1 MNVIKR
7 DGSVVEF
14 DRNKITLAI
23 KKALEACDMAS
34 DTIAISVTEDV
45 VTAIGDV
52 PEISQESV
60 LDLVQEALM
69 KRGLLKV
76 ATAFIRYRER
86 HAMARSS
93 NIELINGFMDKLSA
107 RHVRKDNANVDEE
120 SFDGREGEAV
130 AYMEKRVALDFK
142 MSDVAK
148 ANHENNIIYW
158 HDLSKAYIGSH
169 NCLTIPFTHLLR
181 DGFQTRQTGIRGAN
195 SISTAFQL
203 LAVLIQIQSLQQFG
217 GVASSACDTQMVP
230 YVRKS
235 FKNHYLNR
243 ALEDYTLG
251 RDMMDVEESDEIKAI
266 IWKHP
271 VKTAWHSLKKE
282 ERKEIKRAFNK
293 WYMDVKGLTDA
304 DFTFNSTTL
313 DAQRKSLAIY
323 DTRCEAEQAVEAM
336 QHNLNS
342 LQSRSCG
349 QLPFSSLNYGT
360 CIEEEGRMI
369 TELILEGII
378 EGNGYN
384 HSTPIFP
391 CGIFVL
397 KDGINKKPGDP
408 NYDLFQLALA
418 ATAQRLYPNYANG
431 DWSVQ
436 KAWFK
441 YDREMKADVINNLS
455 EEQKDKLKSILA
467 VKPEFAKKLSLKA
480 DLSIDW
486 EEMPYEQMSTMG
498 CFCGATIVDYIL
510 KGEVY
515 RETFE
520 NMWERL
526 SSVYQVRLQ
535 ENRKDLYMDTPDVR
549 IYDGLLDAYVA
560 QKRIIKNRAKSW
572 IKLWFSNGA
581 YWRVT
586 PDHPC
591 SVFKDEDDRE
601 ERIIPAD
608 QIMVGDGMFSIS
620 SQKHD
625 KLVFVTVTKKVTHTE
640 DGFSY
645 DVTTESEHFTA
656 NDIYSHNCRTMNG
669 ADINARECYE
679 KAIKQVLE
687 TGDTDVDLLSAIQK
701 DGRGNICPVTI
712 ILPELAMI
720 ANRDPEVFLQV
731 LEQKIN
737 EAMDS
742 LIERFNWIASQ
753 PPASAKFMYQNHTMA
768 GYVPEE
774 GIISALK
781 HGTLAIGQLGLA
793 EALQLLIGK
802 DHTTPEGMELAKRIE
817 QLFKDKCAAFKQ
829 EYKLNVAV
837 YMTPAE
843 SLAYTAC
850 KKFQEK
856 YGKIPNV
863 SDKEFFTNSMHV
875 PVWKRMNP
883 FEKIDIE
890 SQLTGYSSGGCITY
904 VELDVSVKN
913 NLEALEKLVLY
924 AMDKDIPYFAI
935 NVPNDQCQSCGY
947 IGDVPGNCPKCGSNQ
962 IMRLRRVT
970 GYLSTTYEHFNP
982 GKIDEVL
989 HRVKHVG

>member
-1 MNVIKR
+1 MNVTKR

-14 DRNKITLAI
+14 DRNKITIAI

-34 DTIAISVTEDV
+34 DTIALSVTEDV
-45 VTAIGDV
+45 VQAIGDV
-52 PEISQESV
+52 PEINQESV

-107 RHVRKDNANVDEE
+107 RHIRKDNANVDEE

-142 MSDVAK
+142 MSDIAK
-148 ANHENNIIYW
+148 YNHENNLIYW

-169 NCLTIPFTHLLR
+169 NCLSVPFESLLR
-181 DGFQTRQTGIRGAN
+181 KGFMTRQTGIRGAN
-195 SISTAFQL
+195 SVSTAFQQ
-203 LAVLIQIQSLQQFG
+203 LAVIFQIQSLQQFG
-217 GVASSACDTQMVP
+217 GVASTSTDYQMVP

-235 FKNHYLNR
+235 LKKHYLKR
-243 ALEDYTLG
+243 ALEDYTMD
-251 RDMMDVEESDEIKAI
+251 RDMMDVEASEEMKALL
-266 IWKHP
+266 WKHP
-271 VKTAWHSLKKE
+271 VKTAWRSLKKA
-282 ERKEIKRAFNK
+282 ERRAIKQAFNK
-293 WYMDVKGLTDA
+293 WFMDVKGLTDT
-304 DFTFNSTTL
+304 DFTFASITL
-313 DAQRKSLAIY
+313 DPTRKSLAIA
-323 DTRCEAEQAVEAM
+323 DTRDEAEQAVEGM
-336 QHNLNS
+336 MHNLNS
-342 LQSRSCG
+342 LQSRSSG
-349 QLPFSSLNYGT
+349 QLPFTSINYGT
-360 CIEEEGRMI
+360 CVEEEGRMI
-369 TELILEGII
+369 TELLLEGII

-391 CGIFVL
+391 CGIFVV
-397 KDGINKKPGDP
+397 KEGINKHPGDP

-418 ATAQRLYPNYANG
+418 ATSQRLYPNYANG
-431 DWSVQ
+431 DWSTQ

-455 EEQKDKLKSILA
+455 EEDKTKLRVILEA
-467 VKPEFAKKLSLKA
+467 KPDLAKKLSLKA

-498 CFCGATIVDYIL
+498 CFFGSTIIEYKVDGVVR
-510 KGEVY
+510 KS
-515 RETFE
+515 TFE
-520 NMWERL
+520 VAWDTL
-526 SSVYQVRLQ
+526 SKRYPVKLQ
-535 ENRKDLYMDTPDVR
+535 PNGVDWYIDTPGVQ
-549 IYDGLLDAYVA
+549 IFDAVVHDYVD
-560 QKRIIKNRAKSW
+560 QYRIIKNHSKDW
-572 IKLWFSNGA
+572 INIRFSNGVT
-581 YWRVT
+581 WRVT

-591 SVFKDEDDRE
+591 CVFETENAKEDTRTAAKDLKLGARMAAMA
-601 ERIIPAD
+601 P
-608 QIMVGDGMFSIS
+608 DGFVP
-620 SQKHD
+620 D
-625 KLVFVTVTKKVTHTE
+625 WVFVEALERKTE
-640 DGFSY
+640 EAFSY
-645 DVTTESEHFTA
+645 DVTTKSDYFMA
-656 NDIYSHNCRTMNG
+656 DYICSHNCRTMNG

-679 KAIKQVLE
+679 KAIKQVIE
-687 TGDTDVDLLSAIQK
+687 IGDTDVDLLSAIQK

-720 ANRDPEVFLQV
+720 ANKDPEVFLQV

-742 LIERFNWIASQ
+742 LIERFSWIASQ
-753 PPASAKFMYQNHTMA
+753 PAASAKFMYQNHTMA

-850 KKFQEK
+850 KKFQAK

-863 SDKEFFTNSMHV
+863 SDREYFTNSIHV
-875 PVWKRMNP
+875 PVTKRMNP

-913 NLEALEKLVLY
+913 NLEALEKLVVY

-947 IGDVPGNCPKCGSNQ
+947 IGDVPGDCPKCGSNQ
-962 IMRLRRVT
+962 VMRLRRVT

-982 GKIDEVL
+982 GKQDEVL
-989 HRVKHVG
+989 HRVKHIG